1 MQKFMWFYCIK
12 HAFVVVV
19 VVVFICI
26 RFSPF
31 SFMNPNLF
39 MLSFVKLQMPHH
51 LHLER
56 QHRRYLPLSFSPGF
70 VVICFYIFFVACL
83 VAKKMRETKVY

>member
-1 MQKFMWFYCIK
+1 
-12 HAFVVVV
+12 
-19 VVVFICI
+19 
-26 RFSPF
+26 
-31 SFMNPNLF
+31 MNPNLF

-70 VVICFYIFFVACL
+70 VVFIFFLFFVACL
-83 VAKKMRETKVY
+83 VAEKMRETKVTANCFVLFLSFFIHFV

>member
-19 VVVFICI
+19 VVFICI
-26 RFSPF
+26 RFPPF

-56 QHRRYLPLSFSPGF
+56 QHRREQDRKQMANKVHPLKGRGKSIAS
-70 VVICFYIFFVACL
+70 VQ
-83 VAKKMRETKVY
+83 EQ